1 MSNSSSNNIKVVC
14 RFRPPNAVELR
25 ETGGESIVQISE
37 DGTNIRLKTQEGLRG
52 AEADGFTYDR
62 VFQMNTPQQ
71 EVYDYGV
78 KGIVDGASARLF
90 HASRPLSSPLR
101 LSSFPPCFYQT
112 FYRATTRRSSP
123 TGNLGLEKR
132 GR

>member
-78 KGIVDGASARLF
+78 KGIVDGASAD
-90 HASRPLSSPLR
+90 
-101 LSSFPPCFYQT
+101 CF
-112 FYRATTRRSSP
+112 TRR
-123 TGNLGLEKR
+123 